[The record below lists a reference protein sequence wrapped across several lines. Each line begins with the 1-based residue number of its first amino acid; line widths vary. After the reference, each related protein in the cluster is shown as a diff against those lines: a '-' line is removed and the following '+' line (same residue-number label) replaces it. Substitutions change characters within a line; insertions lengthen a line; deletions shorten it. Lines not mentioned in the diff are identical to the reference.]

1 MTSHDQMKADWN
13 ALSTSAKR
21 CELRRYTLAIDQ
33 GR

>member
-1 MTSHDQMKADWN
+1 MKADWN